1 MKVEL
6 VQLLF
11 VSTLNPC
18 DLLAEWRKWR
28 KYPWICATFLSIE
41 LTVKAIKKR
50 GKVRRE
56 SERGWKYGTGERGE
70 SDEEGRTTLLIEGE
84 EHCY

>member
-18 DLLAEWRKWR
+18 DLLAEWRKS
-28 KYPWICATFLSIE
+28 PWIFATFLSIE

-50 GKVRRE
+50 GKVRE
-56 SERGWKYGTGERGE
+56 SERGWKYGTGERE
-70 SDEEGRTTLLIEGE
+70 TRKEGPL
-84 EHCY
+84 C